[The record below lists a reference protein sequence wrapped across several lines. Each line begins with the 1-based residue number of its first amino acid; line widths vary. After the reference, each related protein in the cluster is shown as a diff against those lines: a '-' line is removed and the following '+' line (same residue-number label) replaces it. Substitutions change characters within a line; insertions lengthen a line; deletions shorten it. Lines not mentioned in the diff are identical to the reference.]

1 MISTGLS
8 DHLPAWLDA
17 EYLIH
22 WFGSW
27 ALWGVAAV
35 IVIETGL
42 MFPFLP
48 GDSLL
53 FTAGVFTAN
62 DAITY
67 PIAVVAAVAGGAAML
82 GPQIGYWLGRGIGP
96 RLFDR
101 PDSRFFKRAY
111 IDKTHAF
118 FDKYGGRALVI
129 GQFVPFVRT
138 YIPVAAGIG
147 KMPYSH
153 FALFNV
159 IGATLWG
166 VGITMLG
173 FSLGNVSFIK
183 AHYELAVAL
192 VVLVS
197 VSPMVFEFIRHRIQK
212 RRRAAQ
218 AETA

>member
-1 MISTGLS
+1 LVPS
-8 DHLPAWLDA
+8 WFNA
-17 EYLIH
+17 EYLIN

-27 ALWGVAAV
+27 ALWGIAGV
-35 IVIETGL
+35 ILIETGL

-62 DAITY
+62 GTFTY
-67 PIAVVAAVAGGAAML
+67 PIALVVLITGGAALL
-82 GPQIGYWLGRGIGP
+82 GPQIGYWLGRLIGP

-118 FDKYGGRALVI
+118 FDKYGGRAIVL

-138 YIPVAAGIG
+138 YLPVAAGIG

-153 FALFNV
+153 FAGFNV
-159 IGATLWG
+159 IGAAAWG
-166 VGITMLG
+166 VGVTMLG
-173 FSLGNVSFIK
+173 YSLGNVAVVK
-183 AHYELAVAL
+183 DHYTLALAL
-192 VVLVS
+192 IVLVS
-197 VSPMVFEFIRHRIQK
+197 VTPMIVEFLRHRAA
-212 RRRAAQ
+212 RRRENATAA
-218 AETA
+218 